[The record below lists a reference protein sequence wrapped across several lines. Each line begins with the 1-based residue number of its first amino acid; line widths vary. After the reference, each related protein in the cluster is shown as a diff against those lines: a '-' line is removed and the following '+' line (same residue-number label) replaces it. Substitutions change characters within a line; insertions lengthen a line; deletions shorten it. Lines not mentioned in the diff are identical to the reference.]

1 MDEFLEG
8 RPPDGA
14 RQELRLTRSLLGMQI
29 DAARLLAAATN
40 IDVVIAALLEVVCSR
55 GDWDAALLWSLDPIS
70 GTLRPR
76 GVWRGADGSG
86 TEPLPDDL
94 PVERELAQ
102 RSCEQRSV
110 MWTAGDARSSAPIRG
125 ARSIVVVPII
135 SGGRSHGAIE
145 LFSHLDGSPS
155 ALIENSLLGV
165 AAQLGQFLERR
176 QVEMIL
182 SHQSL
187 HDELTGVPNRILF
200 GDRIRQSIVAAG
212 REAEPLAVLILD
224 LDRFKEINDT
234 FGHPVGDELLRQ
246 VAGRLGT
253 LLRDSD
259 TFARLGGDEF
269 GILLPGADAAGA
281 EVVAAKLRTVLSE
294 RYDVHG
300 LDLESDASIG
310 IALFP
315 DHGETVELLVQ
326 RADIAMYGAKGAG
339 SGFALYVPED
349 DPHSRERHAL
359 VGQLRRAVED
369 DNLVLHFQPIVNPRN
384 GRLTGVEALVRWE
397 HPARGTIL
405 PGEFI
410 GLAEHTG
417 LIRPITVWVLEE
429 ALRQGAAWRAQGLDV
444 RVEINLS
451 ARNLQDFSIADTL
464 AQALAR
470 IEGDPGWL
478 GVEITETTV
487 MHNLDRARDVLQRLH
502 DMGLRISIDDFGT
515 GYSSF
520 AYLRDLP
527 IDEVKIDR
535 TFVRDMARSGSD
547 RAIVRATIDL
557 VHELGLTVVAEGV
570 EDVETWEMLVTMGC
584 DRVQGYYVA
593 RPLPAATFEEW
604 LSSSEWD
611 A

>member
-8 RPPDGA
+8 RPVDA
-14 RQELRLTRSLLGMQI
+14 SRRELLLVRALLGMQI
-29 DAARLLAAATN
+29 DAARLLASATN
-40 IDVVIAALLEVVCSR
+40 IEVVIAALLEVICSR
-55 GDWDAALLWSLDPIS
+55 GEWDAALLWSFDPITE
-70 GTLRPR
+70 TLRPR
-76 GVWRGADGSG
+76 GVWRGSGS
-86 TEPLPDDL
+86 TSPEPLPNDL
-94 PVERELAQ
+94 PVARELAQ
-102 RSCEQRSV
+102 RACDERAVLWS
-110 MWTAGDARSSAPIRG
+110 AGDPRSSAPIRG
-125 ARSIVVVPII
+125 ARSIVVVPVV
-135 SGGRSHGAIE
+135 SGGRAHGAIE

-155 ALIENSLLGV
+155 KEIEDALLGV
-165 AAQLGQFLERR
+165 ASQLGQFLERR
-176 QVEMIL
+176 QVEIIL
-182 SHQSL
+182 SHQAL
-187 HDELTGVPNRILF
+187 HDELTGLPNRLLF
-200 GDRIRQSIVAAG
+200 GDRIRQSILAAA
-212 REAEPLAVLILD
+212 REAESFAVLILD

-246 VAGRLGT
+246 VAGRLGV

-259 TFARLGGDEF
+259 IYARLGGDEF
-269 GILLPGADAAGA
+269 GILLPGADAPGA

-294 RYDVHG
+294 HYQVHG
-300 LDLESDASIG
+300 LDLESDASLG

-315 DHGETVELLVQ
+315 EHGETVELLVQ
-326 RADIAMYGAKGAG
+326 RADIAMYRAKRAG
-339 SGFALYVPED
+339 SGFAFYVPED
-349 DPHSRERHAL
+349 DPHSKERHAF

-369 DNLVLHFQPIVNPRN
+369 EHLVLHFQPIVNPRD

-451 ARNLQDFSIADTL
+451 ARNLQDFTIADTL
-464 AQALAR
+464 ADALQRLDA
-470 IEGDPGWL
+470 EPGWL

-487 MHNLDRARDVLQRLH
+487 MHNLDRAREVLQRLH
-502 DMGLRISIDDFGT
+502 DMGVRISIDDFGT

-527 IDEVKIDR
+527 VDEVKIDR

-557 VHELGLTVVAEGV
+557 AHALDLTVVAEGV
-570 EDVETWEMLVTMGC
+570 EDVETWEMLIGMGC